1 MTTSSLGYPRIGEQR
16 EWKKAL
22 EAYWSNTISEDDL
35 HAQLK
40 EIRLNHLRKQKKAGI
55 DVIPIGDF
63 TYYDHIL
70 DASVMFGLIP
80 KRYDYSGG
88 PVSIDTY
95 FAMARGNAEAPA
107 CEMTKWYNTNYH
119 YIVPELQDSTPTVT
133 ENRLVTLY
141 KEAKDELGIE
151 GKPVLIGPYSF
162 LKLAKHYDLSQTEDW
177 LKQLTVVYSQILR
190 ELEEAGVLWVQLDE
204 PSLVTNVTDEE
215 MTFVK
220 DIYETLHEDVPNL
233 QIIVQT
239 YFDAV
244 ENYDQVIEL
253 PVAGIGL
260 DFVHDGGKNLH
271 AIQTKGFPGD
281 KVLAAGVIDGRNI
294 WKAKVV
300 DKLALLEQVKQVV
313 KTPEKL
319 WIQPSSSLLHTPVT
333 VQNEPELDPVLKRA
347 LSFADEKLIEV
358 VTLKELLYSDQSA
371 DHTALRENQQLFKD
385 IEATGWRKQEPN
397 TAPFSEVS
405 RTASYEE
412 RRPKQLEKWNLPIL
426 PTTTIGSFPQTKEV
440 RRLRAQV
447 KKGSITE
454 EDYKTQ
460 INDYISTWIKH
471 QEDIGLDV
479 LVHGEFERND
489 MVEFFGERLEGFA
502 FTKNAWVQ
510 SYGSRGVK
518 PPIIYG
524 DVSFKEAM
532 TVEETVYAQSL
543 TSKPVKGM
551 LTGPVTILNWSFER
565 DDLPK
570 YQVAFQIA
578 EAIKEEVSALESAGI
593 EMIQIDEPALREGL
607 PLKEQDWKTY
617 LDWAVHAFRLS
628 SSHVQDTTQIH
639 THMCY
644 SEFQD
649 IIDAIRAL
657 DADVISIE
665 TSRSQGDILSTF
677 EENTYE
683 LGIGLGVYDI
693 HSPRVPSEEEMSTI
707 LNRALKVLPVERF
720 WVNPDCGLKTRKEEE
735 TIAALKLMVNA
746 AKHARKQV
754 TTTSS

>member
-1 MTTSSLGYPRIGEQR
+1 
-16 EWKKAL
+16 
-22 EAYWSNTISEDDL
+22 
-35 HAQLK
+35 
-40 EIRLNHLRKQKKAGI
+40 
-55 DVIPIGDF
+55 
-63 TYYDHIL
+63 
-70 DASVMFGLIP
+70 
-80 KRYDYSGG
+80 
-88 PVSIDTY
+88 
-95 FAMARGNAEAPA
+95 
-107 CEMTKWYNTNYH
+107 MTKWYNTNYH
-119 YIVPELQDSTPTVT
+119 YIVPELQDTTPTVT

-177 LKQLTVVYSQILR
+177 LKQLTVVYSQVLR

-215 MTFVK
+215 MAYVK
-220 DIYETLHEDVPNL
+220 DIYETLHADVPNL

-244 ENYDQVIEL
+244 ENYDQVVEL

-333 VQNEPELDPVLKRA
+333 VQNEPELDSVLKRA

-371 DHTALRENQQLFKD
+371 DHTAIRENQQLFKD

-397 TAPFSEVS
+397 TEPFSEVS
-405 RTASYEE
+405 RTASYEQ

-471 QEDIGLDV
+471 QEEIGLDV

-502 FTKNAWVQ
+502 FTKKCLGTIVRI
-510 SYGSRGVK
+510 SRRKTTNYLWGC
-518 PPIIYG
+518 
-524 DVSFKEAM
+524 
-532 TVEETVYAQSL
+532 SL
-543 TSKPVKGM
+543 
-551 LTGPVTILNWSFER
+551 
-565 DDLPK
+565 
-570 YQVAFQIA
+570 
-578 EAIKEEVSALESAGI
+578 
-593 EMIQIDEPALREGL
+593 
-607 PLKEQDWKTY
+607 
-617 LDWAVHAFRLS
+617 
-628 SSHVQDTTQIH
+628 
-639 THMCY
+639 
-644 SEFQD
+644 
-649 IIDAIRAL
+649 
-657 DADVISIE
+657 
-665 TSRSQGDILSTF
+665 
-677 EENTYE
+677 
-683 LGIGLGVYDI
+683 
-693 HSPRVPSEEEMSTI
+693 
-707 LNRALKVLPVERF
+707 
-720 WVNPDCGLKTRKEEE
+720 
-735 TIAALKLMVNA
+735 
-746 AKHARKQV
+746 
-754 TTTSS
+754 